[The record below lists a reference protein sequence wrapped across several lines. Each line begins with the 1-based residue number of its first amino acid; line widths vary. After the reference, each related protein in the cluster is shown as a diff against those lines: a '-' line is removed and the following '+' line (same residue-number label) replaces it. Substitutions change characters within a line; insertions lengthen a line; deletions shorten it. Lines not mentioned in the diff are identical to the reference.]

1 MFAHDVRARDWRD
14 DDALHFHEA
23 DRSCFTC
30 EKAIPRG
37 VLCPE
42 CGIALDEGGEG

>member
-1 MFAHDVRARDWRD
+1 MGFGLDVKAKDYRDE
-14 DDALHFHEA
+14 ATAEA

-42 CGIALDEGGEG
+42 CGIALNEGGEG